1 MMSRKE
7 FLLAQ
12 VEKALDE
19 RDERKVHIL
28 IDKFVS
34 FHICP
39 PDSYDR
45 AFCPYCGECW
55 WQWMMML
62 KEMLDMEKKKKD
74 E

>member
-39 PDSYDR
+39 PPQI
-45 AFCPYCGECW
+45 AMTVPFALIVGNVGGNG
-55 WQWMMML
+55 
-62 KEMLDMEKKKKD
+62 
-74 E
+74 

>member
-39 PDSYDR
+39 QIAMTVPF
-45 AFCPYCGECW
+45 ALIVGNVGGNG
-55 WQWMMML
+55 
-62 KEMLDMEKKKKD
+62 
-74 E
+74 